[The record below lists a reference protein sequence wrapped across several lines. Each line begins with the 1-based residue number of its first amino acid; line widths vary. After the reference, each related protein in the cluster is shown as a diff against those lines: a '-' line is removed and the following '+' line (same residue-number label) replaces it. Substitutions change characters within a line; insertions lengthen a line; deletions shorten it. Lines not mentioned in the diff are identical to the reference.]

1 MPPVVEQ
8 VGSAGSGMQLSSNS
22 GSPVSGAGDGPIGAM
37 VQQQAAFQIFPLR
50 QMRGCRQRLLPTI
63 AQTMRMPI
71 VLPRQNVSSEP
82 LLTRCRGHQV
92 HSGAASRDAG
102 PLRSICDGGWTISC
116 TSTLPGSRAP
126 RRGCGYRSWNCE
138 GYVGDYVRSSETTRD
153 L

>member
-22 GSPVSGAGDGPIGAM
+22 GSPVSGAGDGPIGAATGS
-37 VQQQAAFQIFPLR
+37 VPDLPAAVNEGMSPKVAAYDSSDDEDTHR
-50 QMRGCRQRLLPTI
+50 PPSPEREQRTTADP
-63 AQTMRMPI
+63 
-71 VLPRQNVSSEP
+71 LPRPPGSFWSSEQ
-82 LLTRCRGHQV
+82 RCGP
-92 HSGAASRDAG
+92 ASSNMR
-102 PLRSICDGGWTISC
+102 WTISC

-138 GYVGDYVRSSETTRD
+138 GYVGDYVRSSEITRD